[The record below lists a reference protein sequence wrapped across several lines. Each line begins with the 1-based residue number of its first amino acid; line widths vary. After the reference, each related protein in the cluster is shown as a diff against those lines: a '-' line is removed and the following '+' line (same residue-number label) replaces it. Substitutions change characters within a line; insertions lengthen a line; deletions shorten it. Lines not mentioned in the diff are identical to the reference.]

1 MKRLLPIWVVGA
13 LAAWLAGCQA
23 VTETVGEV
31 GAAVGEATGTVSPEQ
46 AESIRKT
53 SKAVAKT
60 FEDITPEQEYYI
72 GRSVAA
78 TILHAYKVYDQEA
91 LNHYLNVLGQG
102 LAEASEKPETFG
114 GYHFIAM
121 DSDEINAFAA
131 PGGLIMISRGLI
143 GCCRNEDEL
152 AAVLAHEVAHVQYNH
167 GLKAIKQGRLTSA
180 LTILAT
186 ESAKSFGGKELADLT
201 EAFEG
206 SITDI
211 TSTMMN
217 SGYARG
223 LEYDADKGAVQILK
237 RVGYNPKGLTNMLAE
252 MQKRLKPG
260 AHDFAQ
266 THPAPQERIK
276 EIADEV
282 TSYPDIVEPAARQN
296 RFAKS
301 VKARL

>member
-13 LAAWLAGCQA
+13 LAWWLAGCQA

-102 LAEASEKPETFG
+102 LSQASEKPETFG
-114 GYHFIAM
+114 GYHFITM
-121 DSDEINAFAA
+121 DSEEINAFAA
-131 PGGLIMISRGLI
+131 PGGLILISRGLI

-152 AAVLAHEVAHVQYNH
+152 AAVLAHEIAHVQYNH

-186 ESAKSFGGKELADLT
+186 ESAKSFGGQELADLT

-211 TSTMMN
+211 TSTLMT
-217 SGYARG
+217 SGYSRG

-260 AHDFAQ
+260 GHDFAQ
-266 THPAPQERIK
+266 THPAPQDRIK

-282 TSYPDIVEPAARQN
+282 KSYPDIVEPAPRQN
-296 RFAKS
+296 RFVKS
-301 VKARL
+301 AQARI

>member
-1 MKRLLPIWVVGA
+1 VKRLLAITGFCA
-13 LAAWLAGCQA
+13 LAGWLAGCQA
-23 VTETVGEV
+23 LTETVGEV
-31 GAAVGEATGTVSPEQ
+31 GASVGEATGTVSPEQ

-53 SKAVAKT
+53 SQAVAKT

-78 TILHAYKVYDQEA
+78 TILHAYKVYNQDA
-91 LNHYLNVLGQG
+91 INHYLNILGQG
-102 LAEASEKPETFG
+102 LAMASEKPETFG
-114 GYHFIAM
+114 GYHFITM

-143 GCCRNEDEL
+143 ECCRNEDEL
-152 AAVLAHEVAHVQYNH
+152 AAVLAHEIAHVQFNH

-211 TSTMMN
+211 TSTLMT
-217 SGYARG
+217 SGYSRG
-223 LEYDADKGAVQILK
+223 LEYDADQGAVKILK
-237 RVGYNPKGLTNMLAE
+237 SVGYNPKGLTNMLAE
-252 MQKRLKPG
+252 MAKRLKPG
-260 AHDFAQ
+260 GHDFAQ
-266 THPAPQERIK
+266 THPSPQDRIK

-282 TSYPDIVEPAARQN
+282 QGYPEITEPAPRQS
-296 RFAKS
+296 RFAAAASKI
-301 VKARL
+301 